1 MYSILATL
9 VLDQICQLIFW
20 WWKLRD
26 YIKKYYPLIKWPA
39 AIMGTFSQVTFTR
52 LEKMKVTHQMNLAEA
67 ARLKFYDKLNFA
79 DQSQQE
85 QTITEYKK
93 MQKHF
98 VNLQSRSKEIGK
110 TSPQRLSSIISI
122 QNENNCIFFVSKIIE
137 NKISFKPRVGFGCM
151 Q

>member
-26 YIKKYYPLIKWPA
+26 YIKKYYPLIKWSA

-67 ARLKFYDKLNFA
+67 ARLKFYDKFNFA
-79 DQSQQE
+79 EQSQPE

-110 TSPQRLSSIISI
+110 NSLQRLSSIMSI
-122 QNENNCIFFVSKIIE
+122 QNENNCTFFIISKIVE
-137 NKISFKPRVGFGCM
+137 NKNSFR
-151 Q
+151 

>member
-26 YIKKYYPLIKWPA
+26 YIKKYYPSIKWPA
-39 AIMGTFSQVTFTR
+39 VIMGTFSQVTFTR

-67 ARLKFYDKLNFA
+67 ARLKFYDKFNFSE
-79 DQSQQE
+79 QSQPE

-98 VNLQSRSKEIGK
+98 INLQSRSKEIGK
-110 TSPQRLSSIISI
+110 NASKDYHLLCQFKMETTVSFLLARL
-122 QNENNCIFFVSKIIE
+122 
-137 NKISFKPRVGFGCM
+137 
-151 Q
+151 

>member
-9 VLDQICQLIFW
+9 LLDQICQLIFW

-110 TSPQRLSSIISI
+110 NSLQRLSSIMSI
-122 QNENNCIFFVSKIIE
+122 QNENNYIFFVSKIIE
-137 NKISFKPRVGFGCM
+137 NKNSFRPRVGLGCM